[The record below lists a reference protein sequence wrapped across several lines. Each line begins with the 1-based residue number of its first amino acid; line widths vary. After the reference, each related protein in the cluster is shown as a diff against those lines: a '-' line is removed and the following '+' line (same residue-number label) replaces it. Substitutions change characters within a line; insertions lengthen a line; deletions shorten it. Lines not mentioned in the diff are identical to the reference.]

1 MERTTPLNVR
11 SLKEQVYEFLREQL
25 RKGEL
30 RPGSVI
36 DMEKTSK
43 RLGVSKTPLRDALLQ
58 LEHEGFVSIL
68 PRRKIVVNPLTLR
81 DIRNY
86 YEIIGALESVAVL
99 AAVDNLRDADL
110 KMLESLNADMR
121 TAMEKDDFDLYYER
135 NLAFH
140 DVFLGTSG
148 NAILHKII
156 NTMKKRL
163 YDFPRPQKFVKEW
176 ELASVGEHAELI
188 QLLKKRNR
196 EEAGAFIRD
205 VHWSYKVQE
214 KYITRYYGKAGSSA
228 GTGD

>member
-1 MERTTPLNVR
+1 MDPKSPLNIR

-30 RPGSVI
+30 RPGAVI

-58 LEHEGFVSIL
+58 LEYEGFVSIL
-68 PRRKIVVNPLTLR
+68 PRRKIVVNPLTLP

-99 AAVDNLRDADL
+99 TAVDNLKDADL
-110 KMLESLNADMR
+110 KRLEALNAEMR
-121 TAMEKDDFDLYYER
+121 EAVEKDDFDLYYDR
-135 NLAFH
+135 NLKFH
-140 DVFLGTSG
+140 DVYLGTSG

-163 YDFPRPQKFVKEW
+163 YDFPRPLKFVREW
-176 ELASVGEHAELI
+176 ELVSIDEHSELI
-188 QLLKKRNR
+188 QLLKRRNR

-205 VHWSYKVQE
+205 IHWSYSVQE
-214 KYITRYYGKAGSSA
+214 KFIARYYAGAA
-228 GTGD
+228 GADADR